1 MNILVVEDNLDAA
14 ESLRDILEMEGHSV
28 VLAQSGEEG
37 LRAHQPGRFAL
48 MLVDLKIPGMGGKAL
63 IQQILLKEPKARI
76 FVLTGNSVKEEIEEV
91 QRLPVLQVIRKP
103 YDPAVLVGLLRQLSD
118 SIG

>member
-1 MNILVVEDNLDAA
+1 MNILVVEDNRDAA

-28 VLAQSGEEG
+28 AIAESGEEG
-37 LRAHQPGRFAL
+37 LRHHQPGRFAL

-63 IQQILLKEPKARI
+63 IQQVLLREPEARI

-91 QRLPVLQVIRKP
+91 QRLSVRQVIRKP
-103 YDPAVLVGLLRQLSD
+103 YDPEALLGLIRQISAA
-118 SIG
+118 G